1 MNDYAI
7 RRVAP
12 HEAGVVASHR
22 LRMFQDMGQVP
33 SDLASALQAASER
46 ALAPLL
52 STGEYVGWFAE
63 TPSGTV
69 IAGAGV
75 HIRAQ
80 LPRISLAGDAV
91 ADSAVPLVVN
101 VYTEPDWRGR
111 GVARA
116 LMTHLM
122 DWAIARDDER
132 VVLHASDAGR
142 ALYVSLGFEG
152 ANEMRWAPR
161 RGPG

>member
-1 MNDYAI
+1 
-7 RRVAP
+7 
-12 HEAGVVASHR
+12 
-22 LRMFQDMGQVP
+22 MFQDMGQVP
-33 SDLASALQAASER
+33 SELAVQLQRSSEC
-46 ALAPLL
+46 ALAAMLL
-52 STGEYVGWFAE
+52 SGEYVGWFAE
-63 TPSGTV
+63 TPSGAV

-80 LPRISLAGDAV
+80 LPRISLSGDAV
-91 ADSAVPLVVN
+91 ADTPAPLVVN

-122 DWAIARDDER
+122 DWAFEQGYER

-142 ALYVSLGFEG
+142 ALYVSLGFD
-152 ANEMRWAPR
+152 ATNEMRWAPR
-161 RGPG
+161 RTGR